1 MNPSAN
7 KRKMPRMQV
16 DLPACIYWGVSNKT
30 SDVNIENLSIHGLS
44 FQSSRYFSQG
54 TPFELI
60 FPEQNEDLKRKKIQA
75 VVVRCETR
83 KVFSADK
90 FKVGAKF
97 LFESRFFSG
106 PKKTPAPQKKSS
118 AVQSFH
124 RPHPSRITH
133 QSEAVDHLPGQPG
146 EVSAQHQPAGTIRV
160 GEIKAEFLQLIQTSQ
175 NKETIQTLIKIKES
189 RFITSHHP
197 TDSTVT
203 LPENFLEDLPE
214 TTFLSSNPLG
224 KFSAKQLL
232 HRR

>member
-1 MNPSAN
+1 
-7 KRKMPRMQV
+7 MQV
-16 DLPACIYWGVSNKT
+16 ELPACIYWGVSNKT

-60 FPEQNEDLKRKKIQA
+60 FSEQNEDLKREKIQA

-83 KVFSADK
+83 KVYSADK

-97 LFESRFFSG
+97 LFESRFFAG
-106 PKKTPAPQKKSS
+106 PKKIPDPQKNSS
-118 AVQSFH
+118 AVQPFH
-124 RPHPSRITH
+124 PAYPSRITH
-133 QSEAVDHLPGQPG
+133 QGGVVDHLPGQLG
-146 EVSAQHQPAGTIRV
+146 KENAEQQPVGTIRV

-214 TTFLSSNPLG
+214 TTFLSPNPLG
-224 KFSAKQLL
+224 KFSAKQLPN
-232 HRR
+232 RR